1 MILTIGPGG
10 SGLTFL
16 NWSIIYLR
24 GDNFYTTLDSKTH
37 QVTNN
42 PLRSTGTAHGHQ
54 KDHIAVT
61 SELLRL
67 KQASSQSVVY
77 VVPTKQS
84 DINYIL
90 SFASKKI
97 VFNTSTDSDMLMARM
112 CSVIP
117 NNPYTKFIDNL
128 STKYNKQIIKQMLIE
143 SNKFFTNYYT
153 IEVKSQDCIVIDYAD
168 IFKNLDQQIYKIFK
182 YLELEILP
190 DRMEAW
196 SLVYQ
201 EYRSMNQDW
210 LSKFLNK
217 FVEVDN
223 ATKTKILKEII
234 QWKNG

>member
-42 PLRSTGTAHGHQ
+42 PLRSIGTAHGHQ

-61 SELLRL
+61 SELLKL

-128 STKYNKQIIKQMLIE
+128 STKYNKQIIKQKKLL
-143 SNKFFTNYYT
+143 F
-153 IEVKSQDCIVIDYAD
+153 
-168 IFKNLDQQIYKIFK
+168 
-182 YLELEILP
+182 
-190 DRMEAW
+190 
-196 SLVYQ
+196 
-201 EYRSMNQDW
+201 
-210 LSKFLNK
+210 
-217 FVEVDN
+217 
-223 ATKTKILKEII
+223 
-234 QWKNG
+234 